1 MKTKLG
7 LVLMVLIA
15 LVTMTSCGQINAL
28 INKTEL
34 TPAAKYYDALKTFNS
49 NVEQYNAI
57 YKLSTV
63 ETQAKWKVQID
74 PLIRLASSALDS
86 WKAALNSPSAL
97 EKEKVWEAAKVN
109 LLAALVTSGIIKVE

>member
-1 MKTKLG
+1 
-7 LVLMVLIA
+7 MVLVA
-15 LVTMTSCGQINAL
+15 LVTMTSCSQINAL

-34 TPAAKYYDALKTFNS
+34 TPVAKYYDALRTFNS

-57 YKLSTV
+57 YKLSTS

-74 PLIRLASSALDS
+74 PLIKMASSALDS